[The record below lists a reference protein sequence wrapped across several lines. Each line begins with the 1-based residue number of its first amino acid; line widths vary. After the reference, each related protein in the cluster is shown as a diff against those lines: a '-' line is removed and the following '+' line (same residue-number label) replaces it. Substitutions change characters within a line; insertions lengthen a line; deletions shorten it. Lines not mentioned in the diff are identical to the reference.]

1 MPATDGSKTHGGIM
15 SARTHSRPLAA
26 TTRGVD
32 IRLPWWALALPT
44 LAFVALLALM
54 LNPTDAQAA
63 TGDPL
68 IAHFLERARE
78 LLTS

>member
-1 MPATDGSKTHGGIM
+1 MPAH
-15 SARTHSRPLAA
+15 THSRPLPA

-44 LAFVALLALM
+44 LAFVVLLALI

-63 TGDPL
+63 TGDPA
-68 IAHFLERARE
+68 ITHILERARDMV
-78 LLTS
+78 TR